1 MGVRVKEWKNKK
13 SKKSHSF
20 SYWQLLFNFIV
31 GGFFGPIFLTVLFMP
46 GDLGDFILA
55 MSSIA
60 GALAFSGFYWMI
72 YRPRKCENQS
82 SEKK

>member
-1 MGVRVKEWKNKK
+1 MKRWRDKK
-13 SKKSHSF
+13 FKKSHSF

-31 GGFFGPIFLTVLFMP
+31 GGFFGPISLTVLFMP

-60 GALAFSGFYWMI
+60 GAFAFSGFYWMI
-72 YRPRKCENQS
+72 YKPRKCEDHPS
-82 SEKK
+82 RKRD

>member
-1 MGVRVKEWKNKK
+1 MGVMKNKK
-13 SKKSHSF
+13 FKKGHSF

-31 GGFFGPIFLTVLFMP
+31 GGFFGPICLTVLF

-60 GALAFSGFYWMI
+60 GAFAFSGFYWLI
-72 YRPRKCENQS
+72 YKPRKCEEQS